1 MNCSYTKQTDQA
13 HIVKLDSALIY
24 ALWKVGFARG
34 GLKAGLEVRTS
45 FVGEGASIE
54 ITVKGDDYGKITK
67 LKDTIYGNRYHG
79 EIDIPP
85 KIKPGESVWFEVK
98 LSKQGLKG
106 ESNVIPAAPP
116 IELRRMQ
123 WSAKEA
129 RRGDVL
135 KLTAELEGVEEG
147 AEATVII
154 YEYDRDAYHDKIVS
168 IPTQVKG
175 RKVELDWEYQYFEDT
190 DEIPTDEE
198 LKKYGKSYNP
208 PEYFF
213 VVVID
218 GQRVGEG
225 QESGLLTFK
234 DWVDIELKK
243 VDGTPLPDEQFT
255 IVMPD
260 GSKRQGKLDAKGH
273 ARIEDVPPGKFTVL
287 FSEDRVA
294 RSQSAGT

>member
-1 MNCSYTKQTDQA
+1 MNQTYTKQTDKS

-24 ALWKVGFARG
+24 ALWKCGSARG
-34 GLKAGLEVRTS
+34 GAKAGLEVRTS
-45 FVGEGASIE
+45 FVGEGAAIE

-67 LKDTIYGNRYHG
+67 HKDKIYGNRYYG
-79 EIDIPP
+79 EVDIPK

-98 LSKQGLKG
+98 LSRQGIKG
-106 ESNVIPAAPP
+106 ESNVIPAGPP

-123 WSAKEA
+123 WDKKEA

-154 YEYDRDAYHDKIVS
+154 YEYDRDGHHDRIVS
-168 IPTQVKG
+168 IPTQVKS
-175 RKVELDWEYQYFEDT
+175 RKVELDWEYRYEENVE
-190 DEIPTDEE
+190 EIPTDVE

-218 GQRVGEG
+218 GQRIGEK
-225 QESGLLTFK
+225 QESGLLEFK
-234 DWVDIELKK
+234 DTMRIRMEDAYGNPCKARK
-243 VDGTPLPDEQFT
+243 FT
-255 IVMPD
+255 VRFAD
-260 GSKRQGKLDAKGH
+260 GSSRDVQTGDDGVVLVEK
-273 ARIEDVPPGKFTVL
+273 VPPGKVTIKPHPP
-287 FSEDRVA
+287 EK
-294 RSQSAGT
+294 